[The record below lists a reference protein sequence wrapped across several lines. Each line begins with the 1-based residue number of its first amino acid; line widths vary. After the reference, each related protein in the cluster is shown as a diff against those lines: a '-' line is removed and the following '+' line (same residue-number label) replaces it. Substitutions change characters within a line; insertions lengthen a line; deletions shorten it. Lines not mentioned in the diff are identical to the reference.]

1 MLFCH
6 REITAPGDQN
16 RGHPGINHIAFIQI
30 FRKFPG
36 IAIHQSVNLIVVH
49 GIDTRFLAFR
59 RCIRFIDHCPV
70 ARRSGARL
78 IVRKAVHIFCP
89 LCGFFIDRII
99 FRHSTS
105 FHKSRNFGTNCPK
118 APAAKMLTASHG
130 NRAGRRNIRLPQKRA
145 LKSLVTGGFWM
156 S

>member
-36 IAIHQSVNLIVVH
+36 IAIHQRVNLIVVH
-49 GIDTRFLAFR
+49 GIDTDFLAFCR
-59 RCIRFIDHCPV
+59 RIRFIDHCPV

-78 IVRKAVHIFCP
+78 IVRKAVHILCP

-130 NRAGRRNIRLPQKRA
+130 NRAGHRNIHLPQKRA
-145 LKSLVTGGFWM
+145 LKSLVISGFGLA
-156 S
+156 